1 MAHFAK
7 IVDGIV
13 TDVIVV
19 DNSDILDAD
28 GNESEEVGKAFCT
41 NLLGGNWVQTSYNSN
56 FRKNYAAIGDTYD
69 EDRDAFIGGRAF
81 LSWVLNET
89 NCKYEAPVE
98 YPSDTENQYVWDE
111 DTLKWVV
118 INLLE

>member
-28 GNESEEVGKAFCT
+28 GNESEEVGKAFCG
-41 NLLGGNWVQTSYNSN
+41 NLFGGNWVQTSYNET
-56 FRKNYAAIGDTYD
+56 FRKNYATIGGTYD
-69 EDRDAFIGGRAF
+69 STRDAFIEPKPYP
-81 LSWVLNET
+81 SWIIDET
-89 NCKYEAPVE
+89 SCQWNPPVE
-98 YPSDTENQYVWDE
+98 YPDDGENYNWDE
-111 DTLKWVV
+111 DTTSWMLV
-118 INLLE
+118 EE

>member
-13 TDVIVV
+13 TDVIAVN
-19 DNSDILDAD
+19 NSDILDAD

-41 NLLGGNWVQTSYNSN
+41 NLLGGDWVQTSYNSN
-56 FRKNYAAIGDTYD
+56 FRKNYAGIGDTYD
-69 EDRDAFIGGRAF
+69 KDRDAFIGGKAF
-81 LSWVLNET
+81 PSWVFNET
-89 NCKYEAPVE
+89 ICKYEAPVE

-111 DTLKWVV
+111 DTLQWVV
-118 INLLE
+118 VDLLG